1 MTEETVF
8 RRERLSTT
16 LMGAIGGRGKQHTGA
31 PLVLRPCVSPSIS
44 MVPGP
49 VRKSLV
55 KPQGDPVLSGGY
67 PV

>member
-8 RRERLSTT
+8 HRGRLSAT
-16 LMGAIGGRGKQHTGA
+16 LVVAIVGRGKQYTGA
-31 PLVLRPCVSPSIS
+31 PLVLHCCVSPSIS
-44 MVPGP
+44 VVPGR

-55 KPQGDPVLSGGY
+55 KPQADLFPPGGY

>member
-8 RRERLSTT
+8 RRERLSAT
-16 LMGAIGGRGKQHTGA
+16 LVVAIVGRGKQYTGA
-31 PLVLRPCVSPSIS
+31 PLVLRSCVSPSIS

-55 KPQGDPVLSGGY
+55 KPQGDSFPSGGY